1 MVLWNDGSVGV
12 AEQWRLHLSLG
23 LQPIGEVQPEIVS
36 VATLFA
42 PGATKKRT
50 GRPSQWG
57 VATAP
62 AHTPEL
68 RTKQQG
74 LNTLSFNK
82 HIFKKDRTANL
93 PLNLAF
99 PSPTKYR
106 TTPILRLS
114 PWLPILGTQ
123 EDSQLFHGFYPWL
136 EGYVPKWQHMVKYL
150 SGDTDTCPTIL
161 KIPEPR

>member
-1 MVLWNDGSVGV
+1 MVFWNDGSVGV

-23 LQPIGEVQPEIVS
+23 LQPIGEVQPEILS

-82 HIFKKDRTANL
+82 HNFKNKSHRQSSSQFGFPKSYEIQNDPHPAAES
-93 PLNLAF
+93 LASN
-99 PSPTKYR
+99 P
-106 TTPILRLS
+106 
-114 PWLPILGTQ
+114 
-123 EDSQLFHGFYPWL
+123 
-136 EGYVPKWQHMVKYL
+136 
-150 SGDTDTCPTIL
+150 GDTGGFTALPWFLSMT
-161 KIPEPR
+161 